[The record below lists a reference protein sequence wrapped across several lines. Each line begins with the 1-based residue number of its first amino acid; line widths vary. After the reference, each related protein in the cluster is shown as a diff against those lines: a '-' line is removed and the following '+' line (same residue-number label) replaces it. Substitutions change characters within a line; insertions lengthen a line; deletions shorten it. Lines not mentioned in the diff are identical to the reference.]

1 MAELGAEKAKR
12 AGCAVA
18 GMAASWQDRGLGK
31 STTIQVDF
39 INLIAS
45 CNGRDW
51 KVHRAAPLAL
61 PYCTVSSSSRNRRP
75 YESERGDATR
85 RYMPAPR
92 SNVAQVYTAILG
104 SR

>member
-12 AGCAVA
+12 AGSAVA

-75 YESERGDATR
+75 YESERGDCGGAHW
-85 RYMPAPR
+85 
-92 SNVAQVYTAILG
+92 SEIVKNVFRNDKITCI
-104 SR
+104 